1 MWHKPCRTF
10 HPWCLCIKTRC
21 LFIYIAEDKQI
32 NFHTLV
38 IGALSIY
45 VFAGVEFY
53 HTSINLQTLLISNEQ
68 TDAVI
73 NIHRINN
80 RNG

>member
-1 MWHKPCRTF
+1 MLYCANEKAS
-10 HPWCLCIKTRC
+10 
-21 LFIYIAEDKQI
+21 FIYIAEDKQI

-38 IGALSIY
+38 IGVLSIY